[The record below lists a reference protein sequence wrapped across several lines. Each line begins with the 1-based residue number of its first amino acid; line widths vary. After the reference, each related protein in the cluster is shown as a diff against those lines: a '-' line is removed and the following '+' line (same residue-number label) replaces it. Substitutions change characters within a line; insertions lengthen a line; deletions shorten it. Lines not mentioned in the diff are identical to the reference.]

1 MASQCNAGLFLML
14 FIFEYTR
21 TTGFTL
27 CRSFFASQGENDL
40 QMKQSTLLPQAIST
54 LAARGI
60 YALY

>member
-1 MASQCNAGLFLML
+1 ML

-27 CRSFFASQGENDL
+27 CRSFFASQGENYL
-40 QMKQSTLLPQAIST
+40 QMKKNALLPQAIST